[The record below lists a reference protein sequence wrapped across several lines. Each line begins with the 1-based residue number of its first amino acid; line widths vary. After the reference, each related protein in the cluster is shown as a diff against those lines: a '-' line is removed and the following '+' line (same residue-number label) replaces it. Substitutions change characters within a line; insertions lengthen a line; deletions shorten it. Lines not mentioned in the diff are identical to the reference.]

1 MKRRHFIASSAGAM
15 GALALGCAPSAP
27 DAAAAQHAGADDA
40 MPAVPKAIQ
49 TLRPLT
55 PPPVPISRDERLARI
70 ENARRLM
77 ADNHLDAIFME
88 GGTSLFYYTGV
99 HWGLSER
106 TFGIVIPKRGEI
118 AWVAPG
124 FEEARARELIRFGND
139 VRVWQEDESPFR
151 LVADILRDRGI
162 ATGRLGMEER
172 VRFFIADGVHLEA
185 PQLQVV
191 SATPVTAGCRMIKS
205 PAEIALMQRAND
217 ITITAY
223 KAAWDT
229 LREGMSQDELARN
242 ITTAFRN
249 LGADGDV
256 SVQFGKYTAF
266 PHGSATPQH
275 LKEGDVVMI
284 DDGVKVEGYTA
295 DITRTGVFG
304 KPTQRQRDI
313 WDLEKRAQNA
323 AFATAGV
330 GVPCE
335 DVDAAARKVIT
346 DAGFGPGYKVPGL
359 PHRTGHGIGLDGHE
373 WTYFV
378 KGNKTPIAPG
388 MCFSDE
394 PTIAIYGE
402 FGIRLED
409 CLHISD
415 SGPRFFT
422 AQAPSIDHLFV

>member
-1 MKRRHFIASSAGAM
+1 VAG
-15 GALALGCAPSAP
+15 
-27 DAAAAQHAGADDA
+27 
-40 MPAVPKAIQ
+40 
-49 TLRPLT
+49 
-55 PPPVPISRDERLARI
+55 
-70 ENARRLM
+70 
-77 ADNHLDAIFME
+77 
-88 GGTSLFYYTGV
+88 
-99 HWGLSER
+99 
-106 TFGIVIPKRGEI
+106 
-118 AWVAPG
+118 
-124 FEEARARELIRFGND
+124 
-139 VRVWQEDESPFR
+139 
-151 LVADILRDRGI
+151 ILRDRGI
-162 ATGRLGMEER
+162 STGRVGMEER
-172 VRFFIADGVHLEA
+172 VRFFIADGIHLAA
-185 PQLQVV
+185 PHVDV
-191 SATPVTAGCRMIKS
+191 TSATPVTAGCRMIKS
-205 PAEIALMQRAND
+205 PTEIALMQRAND

-223 KAAWDT
+223 KAAWQT
-229 LREGMSQDELARN
+229 LHEGMSQGELARN
-242 ITTAFRN
+242 ITAGFHQ

-266 PHGSATPQH
+266 PHGSRTPQH

-304 KPTQRQRDI
+304 KPTQHQRDI
-313 WDLEKRAQNA
+313 WELERKAQDAGFKA
-323 AFATAGV
+323 AQI

-409 CLHISD
+409 CLHITEN
-415 SGPRFFT
+415 GPKFFT
-422 AQAPSIDHLFV
+422 AQAPSIDRLFV